1 MKPAVVRDKHDAA
14 MKKALEN
21 ARIEFEKDFGVKNQA
36 TVAIRH
42 NTPEGNGGLQAVD
55 YFLWALQR
63 FYEYERTDRRESE
76 CRYVE
81 LIREHIG
88 EINDLDY
95 LFEGRRD
102 VLWGPHRPLGLT
114 VRTGRAVS
122 LTPRF

>member
-95 LFEGRRD
+95 LFEGRRG